1 MDSPQDE
8 DQREKVNQTYP
19 EEEGDNAR
27 SNKDDSRRRF
37 LRLSLAAGLVLAVG
51 GIASVAQSLFSP
63 STPEPVQTPST
74 ETVTETVTLGSTG
87 ASSTSSETSGGSS
100 STSVSPFPRVKVANV
115 SALAGGQTVTFNYPL
130 DNTPNLLAKLGQKAD
145 GGVGPDGDIV
155 AFSQVCQHLG
165 CIWGYV
171 PTSGS
176 PKCDGSYRAAS
187 PVGFCCCHGSVYDLV
202 NGAKVIDG
210 PSPRPQPQVTL
221 EYESATGDVYATGMG
236 PPTIFG
242 HDTGSNDVLNDL
254 QGGNVVS

>member
-1 MDSPQDE
+1 MDTTDDE
-8 DQREKVNQTYP
+8 NQQGRGNRTQP
-19 EEEGDNAR
+19 EEDAANAR
-27 SNKDDSRRRF
+27 SKKDDSRRRF
-37 LRLSLAAGLVLAVG
+37 LKLSLAAGLVLAVG

-63 STPEPVQTPST
+63 PTPEPAPPSST
-74 ETVTETVTLGSTG
+74 QTVTETVTVGSTG
-87 ASSTSSETSGGSS
+87 ASSTTSASTGGSS
-100 STSVSPFPRVKVANV
+100 STGVSPFPRVKVANV
-115 SALAGGQTVTFNYPL
+115 SDLTGGETVTFNYPL

-176 PKCDGSYRAAS
+176 PKCDTSYKAAS
-187 PVGFCCCHGSVYDLV
+187 PVGYCCCHGSVYDLV
-202 NGAKVIDG
+202 NGAAVLEG

-221 EYESATGDVYATGMG
+221 AYDSPTGDIYATGMG